1 MLPCFW
7 HSHSFYYIYQR
18 GHSRLVYLQR
28 RLPSNLIYREP
39 NTEASGQCDA
49 LLSERPN
56 SIRHGPPW
64 CAAVCAAYW
73 VLYFPC
79 ERRSCLSLLF
89 AKKCIRCNRRV
100 PIFANVYGCEKKKNW
115 LWLTG
120 GPGGPWGPLGPNK
133 PRGPYLETERQKWVS
148 LGAKSYLWGEVLNY
162 WMCSA
167 KSRRLASPLEAKP
180 NFPNVLE
187 DKLQCQCRRGAFS
200 RFFFLLLLQ
209 RSPKLRL
216 SNASLNIYG
225 FLNNHHSPPPFP
237 QSLLCNSL
245 PCRVR
250 TDAAHPSGQTEPRC
264 RMKFESPWV
273 SFFQPVG
280 NFTLQAEGGYYWEL
294 PASLNSKYSPV
305 RFIAACRLKQNTK
318 SLFLP
323 RKNTKIK
330 QNTQKY

>member
-1 MLPCFW
+1 MRRFALGEAKLNNARSSLVRGRLRCILSFVFPLWAPFLFVVVVCKEM
-7 HSHSFYYIYQR
+7 HSVQPTCSYI
-18 GHSRLVYLQR
+18 
-28 RLPSNLIYREP
+28 
-39 NTEASGQCDA
+39 C
-49 LLSERPN
+49 
-56 SIRHGPPW
+56 
-64 CAAVCAAYW
+64 
-73 VLYFPC
+73 
-79 ERRSCLSLLF
+79 
-89 AKKCIRCNRRV
+89 KCIWMW
-100 PIFANVYGCEKKKNW
+100 EKKNR